1 MCVYMCICMCL
12 CVYVCI
18 YTHTYIYIYIYQR
31 RSQEFLRA
39 GENNYPYQIL
49 IILANIQF
57 HGKEN
62 PLRLQHFY

>member
-1 MCVYMCICMCL
+1 MCVYI
-12 CVYVCI
+12 CVYVCVCVFMYV
-18 YTHTYIYIYIYQR
+18 YTHTHTYIYQR

>member
-18 YTHTYIYIYIYQR
+18 YTHTHIYIYQR